1 MHVDEQIKGE
11 IAIVSLKGELL
22 DNADEFLLQQKIN
35 SLRSDGITKLVFDL
49 GKINRINST
58 GLSALIAAVKMMR
71 THGGDIRLAQID
83 RHLNDILVKTR
94 LVQVFNTFETVG
106 RAMASYQN

>member
-11 IAIVSLKGELL
+11 VAIVSLKGELL
-22 DNADEFLLQQKIN
+22 DNADELLLQQKIN
-35 SLRSDGITKLVFDL
+35 SLTLDGITKLVFDL
-49 GKINRINST
+49 GKVHRINST
-58 GLSALIAAVKMMR
+58 GLSALISAVKTIR

-94 LVQVFNTFETVG
+94 LVRVFNTYETVG
-106 RAMASYQN
+106 RATASYLN